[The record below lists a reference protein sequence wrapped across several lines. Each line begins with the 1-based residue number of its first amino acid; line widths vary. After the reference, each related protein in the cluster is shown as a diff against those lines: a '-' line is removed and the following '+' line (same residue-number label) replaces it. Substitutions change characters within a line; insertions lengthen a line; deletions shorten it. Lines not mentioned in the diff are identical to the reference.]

1 MMSKPSSI
9 DEGIK
14 IYGSQN
20 SLNLK
25 GSSLK
30 IIT

>member
-1 MMSKPSSI
+1 MSKASSI

-20 SLNLK
+20 SLHLK
-25 GSSLK
+25 GQSLK
-30 IIT
+30 IIM